1 MVSKV
6 LITSGTQ
13 QTALDDQEL
22 KEVINAIIYASNQ
35 SEQSKNFEQVKRY
48 KALLA
53 KLEPLSKYSRLLYF
67 SSILCNIGH

>member
-1 MVSKV
+1 LVSKV

-22 KEVINAIIYASNQ
+22 KDVINAIIYASNQ

-53 KLEPLSKYSRLLYF
+53 KLEPLSK
-67 SSILCNIGH
+67 

>member
-13 QTALDDQEL
+13 QTALDEQEL
-22 KEVINAIIYASNQ
+22 KDVINAIIYASEQ
-35 SEQSKNFEQVKRY
+35 SEESKSFEQVKRY

-53 KLEPLSKYSRLLYF
+53 KLEPLSK
-67 SSILCNIGH
+67 

>member
-22 KEVINAIIYASNQ
+22 KDVINAIIHASNH
-35 SEQSKNFEQVKRY
+35 SEEGKSFEQVKRY

-53 KLEPLSKYSRLLYF
+53 KLEPLSK
-67 SSILCNIGH
+67 